1 MPGIGEGAIGD
12 SVVKPGFAVEVVG
25 GGEGDHTGSQGN
37 CAVGGI
43 GDRCQGEGIAIDIG
57 VIGKQSADQDVNGSV
72 LSRGGS
78 IINGNRGIIDRSDGD
93 GCRAGYSTNIVRNGE
108 GEGIRSEPISCRC
121 VGKCPVQVDG
131 YCSVCGGSSHNIGQ
145 GIPFIISCGEGAI
158 QRRILTSCKCIGTG
172 YWGIIDENCPAA
184 TPSIP
189 FIV

>member
-1 MPGIGEGAIGD
+1 MERLD
-12 SVVKPGFAVEVVG
+12 SDLK
-25 GGEGDHTGSQGN
+25 
-37 CAVGGI
+37 
-43 GDRCQGEGIAIDIG
+43 GEGIAIDIG
-57 VIGKQSADQDVNGSV
+57 GSEGDGESRLFRSGEGLVI
-72 LSRGGS
+72 R
-78 IINGNRGIIDRSDGD
+78 NRGIIDRSDGD

-121 VGKCPVQVDG
+121 VGKCPVQVDD